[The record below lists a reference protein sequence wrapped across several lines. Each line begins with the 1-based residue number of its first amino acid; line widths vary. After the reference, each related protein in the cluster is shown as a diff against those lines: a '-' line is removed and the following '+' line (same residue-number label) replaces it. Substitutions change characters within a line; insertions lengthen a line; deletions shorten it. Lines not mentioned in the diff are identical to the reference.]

1 MNKHIKKYSISLFI
15 REIQIKITITTTT
28 HPLDELNSKRLTI
41 PSVNKDVK
49 KLNSSYTDVGN
60 AKYIATLE
68 NISAVPQMV
77 KHRAII

>member
-1 MNKHIKKYSISLFI
+1 MHPVRRPESIRKIVMHIGGDM
-15 REIQIKITITTTT
+15 E
-28 HPLDELNSKRLTI
+28 
-41 PSVNKDVK
+41 